1 MYILF
6 IFRIIIYIRISVEIW
21 VNAAGIVVTMQIL
34 YYTIFNRGHHF
45 AAKSC
50 DCEGLQMHFLIHA
63 FSKFLNIL
71 LDNFIPKAA
80 GRLHDSKLFLDLN
93 LDRVLSDKSLEE
105 MEISS
110 QNQEFIRT
118 EIKLLLSKTENTEQ
132 ILAQCN
138 FDLTAVR
145 DFFWERYCE
154 DKGQNQSNFTPEYE
168 KDMKRALAAVTE
180 ALLSLTKERQDFQQ
194 NLDIQINATVNT
206 LLDVTEKICDNT
218 EQLKQQVPGMVPLSV
233 PLHSGNVKHL
243 YHINK
248 DFIDSFLESS
258 YLAESKSHYYRLCGR
273 IEEILL
279 LTLHHMVLPYEELVQ
294 YALSCMEQEIFITP
308 EESIPGRVFFIT
320 GNGGMGKTTLLSML
334 ALKTAKR
341 TDTDV
346 YVMQLNG
353 KDPEQLADD
362 VIHVIEKSSKAVL
375 FIDNPYDNLDI
386 ALRLLDYV
394 RTNKN
399 VWFVCSERYN
409 RLAQMFQNA
418 DTAFASD
425 ISNALIL
432 EDVNIS
438 KSQKSLNRLDFVRKD
453 NISHFPLPQAWKR
466 QLVEKMISYSFT
478 SGTTPDEELLQ
489 KLLEQENYRLSPCE
503 SFLRVC
509 LKYNQSIQDKSFELN
524 LPFRFDWNEWEIL
537 FASGNGFQPVP
548 GAPSLKNVF
557 PYLAA
562 FGLYKIPV
570 TAKFIANLLQVHEVD
585 IKSCLREKLPKTEP
599 AYFDGTYI
607 TLKHD
612 IIADLYFLANEHQN
626 PHSLLM
632 DAISYLDEPMV
643 ISFEKYILSARIIRG
658 KKTLPHKEIDTISL
672 LKKFGENPAYIEYL
686 ETYNRIYSYQSAK
699 VFALINSK
707 NITEETF
714 QKEMENLLKELP
726 KCPQKPITIWII
738 CFMACMETEF
748 FPPDSF
754 FSIADKIDYHTVT
767 YDLSNFEKYTRNK
780 GYSLAFYYKIA
791 RKIYEQIAREHPADF
806 PSHLFLARV
815 LEAQNCISEAAALLK
830 EIADSKTSDNFKA
843 CVAYATLYK
852 KQYISLYKQLNSEI
866 TENQE
871 QLWIQLQTYSKNAE
885 TYYRTA
891 AELAEEGEKPR
902 PLCAL
907 ANFLFTVIRSEKNVA
922 IKQQKF
928 QEAENLFLEA
938 LQYRTNNH
946 SAYTGLAT
954 LYGRTHSWNKLY
966 NPSKAD
972 EYFRNSIEGCP
983 KNLLVTSYVPW
994 GNLKYCIGDLD
1005 SAKEKY
1011 KEALKANPREERA
1024 IKALELIEKEE
1035 QKRNALLEKKTSGL
1049 QSFDHLYVKTTER
1062 TPAGFRTSRTLK
1074 TSLFQDPAA
1083 RQGILRLVYASLLSE
1098 ALSPDDLENCKITL
1112 HNLKKLG
1119 GFSEAQ
1125 NFLYLRAVQRLQL
1138 CCYEFGAAPYLP
1150 LDEERHLAHT
1160 AFLHFKRYA
1169 K

>member
-1 MYILF
+1 
-6 IFRIIIYIRISVEIW
+6 
-21 VNAAGIVVTMQIL
+21 
-34 YYTIFNRGHHF
+34 
-45 AAKSC
+45 
-50 DCEGLQMHFLIHA
+50 MHFLIHA

-80 GRLHDSKLFLDLN
+80 ERLHDSKLFLDLN

-194 NLDIQINATVNT
+194 NLDIQINANVNT

-218 EQLKQQVPGMVPLSV
+218 EQLKQQVPGTVPLSV

-643 ISFEKYILSARIIRG
+643 ISFEKYILSTRIIRG
-658 KKTLPHKEIDTISL
+658 KKTLPHKEIDTVAL
-672 LKKFGENPAYIEYL
+672 LDKFGENPSYMACL
-686 ETYNRIYSYQSAK
+686 EKCGRIYSYHSAK
-699 VFALINSK
+699 ISALIHSE
-707 NITEETF
+707 NITEDKF
-714 QKEMENLLKELP
+714 QKEMEILMNDVSD
-726 KCPQKPITIWII
+726 QNRGTIKPWIN

-754 FSIADKIDYHTVT
+754 FSITDKFNYRSITDYM
-767 YDLSNFEKYTRNK
+767 SNFETYTRNN
-780 GYSLAFYYKIA
+780 GYNLMFYYKIA
-791 RKIYEQIAREHPADF
+791 KKIYEKIALEYPTDL
-806 PSHLFLARV
+806 PSRLLLAKI
-815 LEAQNCISEAAALLK
+815 LALQNHISEAAALLK

-852 KQYISLYKQLNSEI
+852 KQYISLYNQINHGI
-866 TENQE
+866 TENQAKS
-871 QLWIQLQTYSKNAE
+871 QIQLQIYSTNAE
-885 TYYRTA
+885 KYYRA
-891 AELAEEGEKPR
+891 AVELVPEEEKAR
-902 PLCAL
+902 PLCSL
-907 ANFLFTVIRSEKNVA
+907 ANFLFTITRSEKSSVV
-922 IKQQKF
+922 KQQTF
-928 QEAENLFLEA
+928 QEAEDLFLKA
-938 LQYRTNNH
+938 LQYETQNRA
-946 SAYTGLAT
+946 AYTGLAT
-954 LYGRTHSWNKLY
+954 LYGRTHSWNHLY

-972 EYFRNSIEGCP
+972 ECFRNSLENCP
-983 KNLLVTSYVPW
+983 KNMLVTTYVPW
-994 GNLKYCIGDLD
+994 GNLKYCIGDPD

-1011 KEALKANPREERA
+1011 TEALKAKPYEERA
-1024 IKALELIEKEE
+1024 IKALTLIEKEE
-1035 QKRNALLEKKTSGL
+1035 QKRNTLLERNISRL
-1049 QSFDHLYVKTTER
+1049 QSFEQLYLQTTER
-1062 TPAGFRTSRTLK
+1062 TPAGFRTNRTLK
-1074 TSLFQDPAA
+1074 TSLFQSQADQ
-1083 RQGILRLVYASLLSE
+1083 QGILCLVYASLLSE
-1098 ALSPDDLENCKITL
+1098 ALSPDILENCKMTL